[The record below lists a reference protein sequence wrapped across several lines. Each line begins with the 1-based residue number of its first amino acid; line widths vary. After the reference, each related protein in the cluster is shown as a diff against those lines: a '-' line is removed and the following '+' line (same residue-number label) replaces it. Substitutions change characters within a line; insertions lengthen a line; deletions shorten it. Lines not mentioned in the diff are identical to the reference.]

1 MANPTPALAVIV
13 MVLAFEGLLFGQDV
27 VASSFPQF
35 NDVDFAD
42 CFSTG
47 FVSSGF
53 GLGYISCVVVQVFN
67 IVINFFKFM
76 YGTVVFFV
84 KLLSFDI
91 GGAPTWI
98 RFLVGSFFTA
108 SILWAIA
115 GLARGSGS

>member
-1 MANPTPALAVIV
+1 MNPLPVLSVIA
-13 MVLAFEGLLFGQDV
+13 MVLAFEGLLFGQDI
-27 VASSFPQF
+27 VASSFPAF
-35 NDVDFAD
+35 NDVDFQD

-47 FVSSGF
+47 FIASGF

-67 IVINFFKFM
+67 IIVNFFKFL

-98 RFLVGSFFTA
+98 RYVLGSITTGT
-108 SILWAIA
+108 ILWSIA